1 MKILFFRTW
10 YRELETLYKSNENSD
25 YFDNQFYEGNLH
37 DKLLLEHHMLD
48 PLFEGNTN
56 LNASI
61 TRSEVEK
68 VVSCAKNGKTT
79 GFDKIPHGVLKFP
92 FIIDVLHA
100 MFNLYFDTGIL
111 PSIWQKAMITPI
123 PKDAT
128 KDKRIPLN
136 YRGISLLSVVSKLY
150 SAVLNNRLLIYLE
163 DEHLLADEQ
172 NGFRRNR
179 SCEDHV

>member
-1 MKILFFRTW
+1 
-10 YRELETLYKSNENSD
+10 
-25 YFDNQFYEGNLH
+25 
-37 DKLLLEHHMLD
+37 MLD

-79 GFDKIPHGVLKFP
+79 GFDKIPYGVLKFP
-92 FIIDVLHA
+92 FIIDVLQA

-111 PSIWQKAMITPI
+111 PSIWRKATNTPI

-150 SAVLNNRLLIYLE
+150 SAVLNKRLLIYKE
-163 DEHLLADEQ
+163 DEPYWPMSKMVSVEIVPVKIMCNRLAPSY
-172 NGFRRNR
+172 GIGY
-179 SCEDHV
+179 